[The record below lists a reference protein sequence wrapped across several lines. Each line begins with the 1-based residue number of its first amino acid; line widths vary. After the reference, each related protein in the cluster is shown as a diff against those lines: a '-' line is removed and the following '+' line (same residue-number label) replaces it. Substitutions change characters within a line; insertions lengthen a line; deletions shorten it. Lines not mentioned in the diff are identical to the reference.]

1 MERPV
6 KITLY
11 LEILF
16 KQGELEYVILML
28 QEDTRFSQAK
38 EKKGWGW
45 GCVQHDFLYILVNL
59 QPVLIN
65 PKPAFLSTLTLH
77 LSSFTRIHLG
87 MVSAAVRSQ

>member
-11 LEILF
+11 VEILF

-28 QEDTRFSQAK
+28 QEDTRFSHAK
-38 EKKGWGW
+38 EKKGW

-59 QPVLIN
+59 QPGLIN